1 MQAATSVGF
10 PITVS
15 QVGSDTAASTAPISL
30 SPANGWQPIVTLDE
44 DELLHKLQT
53 SLIQALN
60 KPPGEFFYAHGSI
73 SLFDKAVKCDFSVQR
88 ITAEVIL

>member
-1 MQAATSVGF
+1 MQAAASVGF

-30 SPANGWQPIVTLDE
+30 SAANGWQPIVTLDE

-53 SLIQALN
+53 FLIQALN
-60 KPPGEFFYAHGSI
+60 KPPGEPFILLVVA
-73 SLFDKAVKCDFSVQR
+73 LFLIKLLN
-88 ITAEVIL
+88 VIVGFWV